1 MIRRPPR
8 STLFP
13 YTTLFRSRAPLLGRL
28 GRGRGAP
35 GLRALAGERAGPL
48 ASRRRL
54 LQRQRL
60 HRADRPRLRRRRPRA
75 MTAARRSRMTQS
87 DLVRAMFTRIA
98 RRYDLMNSLM
108 TGGRH
113 YAWRAV
119 VARAAAAAP
128 AGPALDLATGT
139 ADLALALH
147 AQDPTRLVVGADFSE
162 GMLGEAP
169 RKLGAAPPTRLPLPA
184 ADALA
189 LPFADKTFAC
199 VASAF

>member
-13 YTTLFRSRAPLLGRL
+13 YTTLFRS
-28 GRGRGAP
+28 
-35 GLRALAGERAGPL
+35 
-48 ASRRRL
+48 
-54 LQRQRL
+54 
-60 HRADRPRLRRRRPRA
+60 
-75 MTAARRSRMTQS
+75 
-87 DLVRAMFTRIA
+87 VRAMFTRIA

-162 GMLGEAP
+162 GLLREAP
-169 RKLGAAPPTRLPLPA
+169 RELGAPPPTPRPL
-184 ADALA
+184 LA
-189 LPFADKTFAC
+189 
-199 VASAF
+199 

>member
-13 YTTLFRSRAPLLGRL
+13 YTTLFRSARPPLLGRR

-60 HRADRPRLRRRRPRA
+60 HRADRPRLRRRRPLA

-128 AGPALDLATGT
+128 AGPALDPATG
-139 ADLALALH
+139 H
-147 AQDPTRLVVGADFSE
+147 P
-162 GMLGEAP
+162 
-169 RKLGAAPPTRLPLPA
+169 
-184 ADALA
+184 
-189 LPFADKTFAC
+189 
-199 VASAF
+199 